1 VQNAASANLLAAI
14 NKGQSIADAA
24 LVAGVTLRKSPL
36 VDRSTPTQGMPP
48 ALQTALFNMNKGD
61 AIQIETPDGFI
72 TAVLTEVDEPDPK
85 QNPTG
90 YNQVRDRLNQE
101 TGDDAEQ
108 IFANALRAR
117 AAPKVNQT
125 AVEQVAQP

>member
-1 VQNAASANLLAAI
+1 
-14 NKGQSIADAA
+14 
-24 LVAGVTLRKSPL
+24 
-36 VDRSTPTQGMPP
+36 MPP